1 MAPTLLQRLFNKK
14 GGGSSAAAAAPGRA
28 PREGPAFSW
37 SCSELDL
44 NEIRLIVYQDCERR
58 GRQVLFDSKA
68 VHEIEEVATQKT
80 EDVAGKAS
88 AKCCHSG
95 GGSLSSHGAPGS
107 SFQHTK
113 EQLPKYQYTR
123 PASDVNMLGEMMFGS
138 VAMSYKGSTLK
149 IHYIRSPPQLMISK
163 VFSARMGSFCGS
175 TNNLQDSFEY
185 INQDPNLG
193 KLNTNHNNLGPCRT
207 GSNLGVLQGCGS
219 KLSRGAAEG
228 GPLPLSRSASFFAA
242 HSTPVDMPSRGQNE
256 DRDSGIARSASLS
269 SLLIPPFPSPSSST
283 SSSSSYQRRWL
294 RSQTTSLENGIF
306 PRRSTDETFSLAEE
320 TCSSNPAIVRR
331 KKIAISI
338 IFCLCEKEEA
348 QRNFQDFFFSHFP
361 LFESHLNRLK
371 SAIEKAMIS
380 CRKIAESGLRV
391 QFYVSRLMEALGEFR
406 GTVWSL
412 YSVPRIAEPVWLTM
426 MSSTLEKTQLCQR
439 FLKEFTL
446 LIEQINKNQFFAAL
460 LTAVL
465 TYHLAWVPTV
475 MPVDHPPIK
484 AFSEK
489 RTSQLV
495 NTLAKTHPYNP
506 LWAQLGDLYGAIGS
520 PVRLTR
526 TVVVG
531 KQKDLV
537 QRILY
542 VLTYFL
548 RCSEL
553 QENQLTWSGN
563 HGEDEQVLNGSSIT
577 TALERGEVEES
588 EYVVVTVRSEPAL
601 LPPILTP
608 TAAEGLAGAQA
619 GTDIK
624 GPCPKVDGEGSLG
637 PGQSPADSGAW
648 RSQGMSCGD
657 EESQKEDPR
666 GGSSRLPSC
675 AGLGPGLKMG
685 EEVRAELPKMLP
697 DRSGARPCP
706 DAHSRERSPWE
717 KVTFHIGSS
726 ASPESDFES
735 RTKTMEERLQAW
747 CVEPS
752 ARPGSAAD
760 DSALEAQDQQASRCS
775 CAPPGVLPAAFA
787 GSSGGSVEVRSVRTE
802 VVADAAGLPSAPAGW
817 CASVGSARARGRTW
831 GTRGKNTEGPVPDGD
846 ASSQASF
853 RVEGDIPR
861 NESLDSALGASD
873 DEACA
878 SASLDLGPSNREGDL
893 DGPERSLEVEL
904 PLPRSRSISNPNVRN
919 FGRSL
924 LAGYCPTY
932 MPDLVL
938 HGTSSDEKLKQCLAA
953 DLVHTVHHP
962 VLDEPIAEAVC
973 IIADTDKWSVQV
985 ATSQR
990 KAVDSTKLGQD
1001 VLVSSQV
1008 SNLLQ
1013 SILQLHK
1020 LHLPADF
1027 CIMHLEDRLQEM
1039 YLKSKMLSEYL
1050 RGHTRVHV
1058 KELSVVLGIESNDLP
1073 LLTAVAS
1080 THSPYVA
1087 QILL

>member
-1 MAPTLLQRLFNKK
+1 
-14 GGGSSAAAAAPGRA
+14 
-28 PREGPAFSW
+28 
-37 SCSELDL
+37 
-44 NEIRLIVYQDCERR
+44 
-58 GRQVLFDSKA
+58 
-68 VHEIEEVATQKT
+68 
-80 EDVAGKAS
+80 
-88 AKCCHSG
+88 
-95 GGSLSSHGAPGS
+95 
-107 SFQHTK
+107 
-113 EQLPKYQYTR
+113 
-123 PASDVNMLGEMMFGS
+123 ML
-138 VAMSYKGSTLK
+138 T
-149 IHYIRSPPQLMISK
+149 
-163 VFSARMGSFCGS
+163 
-175 TNNLQDSFEY
+175 
-185 INQDPNLG
+185 
-193 KLNTNHNNLGPCRT
+193 
-207 GSNLGVLQGCGS
+207 
-219 KLSRGAAEG
+219 
-228 GPLPLSRSASFFAA
+228 
-242 HSTPVDMPSRGQNE
+242 
-256 DRDSGIARSASLS
+256 
-269 SLLIPPFPSPSSST
+269 
-283 SSSSSYQRRWL
+283 
-294 RSQTTSLENGIF
+294 QTTLSLC
-306 PRRSTDETFSLAEE
+306 PL
-320 TCSSNPAIVRR
+320 CSP
-331 KKIAISI
+331 
-338 IFCLCEKEEA
+338 
-348 QRNFQDFFFSHFP
+348 
-361 LFESHLNRLK
+361 
-371 SAIEKAMIS
+371 
-380 CRKIAESGLRV
+380 
-391 QFYVSRLMEALGEFR
+391 
-406 GTVWSL
+406 
-412 YSVPRIAEPVWLTM
+412 
-426 MSSTLEKTQLCQR
+426 
-439 FLKEFTL
+439 
-446 LIEQINKNQFFAAL
+446 
-460 LTAVL
+460 
-465 TYHLAWVPTV
+465 
-475 MPVDHPPIK
+475 
-484 AFSEK
+484 
-489 RTSQLV
+489 
-495 NTLAKTHPYNP
+495 
-506 LWAQLGDLYGAIGS
+506 GDLYGAIGS

-878 SASLDLGPSNREGDL
+878 SASLDLGPGNREGDL

-904 PLPRSRSISNPNVRN
+904 PLPR
-919 FGRSL
+919 
-924 LAGYCPTY
+924 
-932 MPDLVL
+932 
-938 HGTSSDEKLKQCLAA
+938 
-953 DLVHTVHHP
+953 
-962 VLDEPIAEAVC
+962 
-973 IIADTDKWSVQV
+973 
-985 ATSQR
+985 
-990 KAVDSTKLGQD
+990 
-1001 VLVSSQV
+1001 
-1008 SNLLQ
+1008 
-1013 SILQLHK
+1013 
-1020 LHLPADF
+1020 
-1027 CIMHLEDRLQEM
+1027 
-1039 YLKSKMLSEYL
+1039 
-1050 RGHTRVHV
+1050 
-1058 KELSVVLGIESNDLP
+1058 
-1073 LLTAVAS
+1073 
-1080 THSPYVA
+1080 
-1087 QILL
+1087 